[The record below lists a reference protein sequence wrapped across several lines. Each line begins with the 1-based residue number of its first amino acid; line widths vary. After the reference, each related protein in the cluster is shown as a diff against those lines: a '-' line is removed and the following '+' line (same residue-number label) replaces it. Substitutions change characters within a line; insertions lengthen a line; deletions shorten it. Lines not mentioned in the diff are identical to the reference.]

1 MNFQISVIT
10 TLLLLVFVL
19 LISYEFQL
27 RKQRDLLLEVK
38 EQVVISNFKLDAIM
52 EPQLPTWEEQ

>member
-27 RKQRDLLLEVK
+27 RKQKDLLLEVK
-38 EQVVISNFKLDAIM
+38 EQVVLSNIKLDAIL
-52 EPQLPTWEEQ
+52 EPQLPNWEEN